1 MSRVGEVSYLSPQHF
16 NHGCKDTQRS
26 RCYAWFPQRR
36 ELEPALT
43 RRAKA
48 IWEISALSASV
59 SFMPGLGKIS
69 SDKDAHPSKFSA
81 LGWREALRRALR
93 LTASTVAS
101 TLIALLCLAKLQA
114 SYFPTLPGGACH
126 CIMVVIAGYIQ
137 DWCDDIIDRHG
148 VNWERWRHSEELGKR
163 AIHCFQGHRT
173 CLSGEGGGSLALSHI
188 ISFIAVTFRVY

>member
-1 MSRVGEVSYLSPQHF
+1 MSLSPTFQSWM
-16 NHGCKDTQRS
+16 QRYPKIQVQCLVS
-26 RCYAWFPQRR
+26 SKK

-59 SFMPGLGKIS
+59 SFMPGPGEIS
-69 SDKDAHPSKFSA
+69 SDKDAHPKQVFSFEIETSVEKSSWA
-81 LGWREALRRALR
+81 DF

-137 DWCDDIIDRHG
+137 DWCDDIIAWHG
-148 VNWERWRHSEELGKR
+148 VKWERWRHSEELGKR
-163 AIHCFQGHRT
+163 VIHCFQGHRA
-173 CLSGEGGGSLALSHI
+173 CLSGEVGHWSFHTLSAL
-188 ISFIAVTFRVY
+188 